1 MSKLY
6 DDSDTEDSSNY
17 EMLKVTKSKKLYDD
31 DSDMEDDKKLKSQ
44 HNIKE
49 ETKETSTPSK
59 PALFI
64 PQQIN
69 TAIKRVAPPKKSHI
83 PFKKSTPQI
92 FKPDTPNGD
101 FIEKNKEIRAKVRE
115 LIKSNNISDAI
126 GVPEER
132 ITYFMGKKIINEYD
146 PYNWNRYEDVVKMKA
161 QEKLAELEKA
171 QKSVPEAKTTVT
183 IKNVSEVVKQE
194 EVFEEPEPPV
204 KSSKSKMGGVDVAL
218 RYIQSKGHVPGTGLG
233 KYNQGTTESIEIVK
247 SLDGTAILK
256 QN

>member
-6 DDSDTEDSSNY
+6 DDSDTEDDSKKEISN
-17 EMLKVTKSKKLYDD
+17 VTKMNKLYDD
-31 DSDMEDDKKLKSQ
+31 DSDMEDGKKS
-44 HNIKE
+44 NIQLINKE
-49 ETKETSTPSK
+49 DNKETTTPK
-59 PALFI
+59 PAMFI
-64 PQQIN
+64 PQQISM
-69 TAIKRVAPPKKSHI
+69 AIKRVAPPKKSHI
-83 PFKKSTPQI
+83 SIKKSTSQI
-92 FKPDTPNGD
+92 FKTETPNGD
-101 FIEKNKEIRAKVRE
+101 FIEKNKEIRAKVQKF
-115 LIKSNNISDAI
+115 IKSNNISDAI

-183 IKNVSEVVKQE
+183 IKNVSEVIRNE
-194 EVFEEPEPPV
+194 EINEEPEVPV

-247 SLDGTAILK
+247 SLDGTTILK